1 MRNNNFCEVVFLSVD
16 SVMSMSS
23 KMAKRYRKNVTERE
37 IIDIL
42 YNDSGSEG
50 DLSED
55 FDSEDDTAGNYS
67 IFSEA
72 LTL

>member
-1 MRNNNFCEVVFLSVD
+1 
-16 SVMSMSS
+16 
-23 KMAKRYRKNVTERE
+23 MAKRYRKNVTERE
-37 IIDIL
+37 IIDIF
-42 YNDSGSEG
+42 YNDSESEG

-55 FDSEDDTAGNYS
+55 FDSEDGTAGNYN